1 MIQQLEASKSVAH
14 VTPPQQPI
22 ERPKCRTVNKRIVGD
37 NPKPCSRTA
46 WVAYMLAQATASG
59 FRTTPVFGTGQ
70 TRRYAKGQ
78 DYKAITD
85 YSDATHIGLALDNVV
100 LIDHDA
106 NKPDASGI
114 ISINELAKKLGL
126 TSMPEPFQI
135 NEAGDSTHWLFK
147 LPDGVSLDDLRAS
160 NDGGWEKHV
169 DIKCGNQVVHLK
181 RHKHLLQG
189 IPHKADLPEAPQALV
204 DALSKRK
211 AAKTDL
217 LPCTPPEET
226 PELVAEVRDV
236 LGHIPADTTR
246 EIWRNTSWSIASLSL
261 SNGLE
266 LLETWSATSPH
277 FDDEASSRLAQIY
290 TGYDADRTDGLTYS
304 YAKSLARAG
313 GWVDPA
319 SLVGPL
325 GDTTE
330 PTPFEGKGG
339 DLENGQLFAARYRGE
354 LLHLSQGGW
363 LRFDPVTGWV
373 HAEQH
378 GIAAAAKSLV
388 LELRAIAAEAF
399 KNSGDDPTAR
409 RLMAHVSRS
418 QRVGGIKAMIE
429 MAESEKGMTVSA
441 AGFDRDPML
450 LGVQN
455 GVVDLSTSE
464 LLPCTPDL
472 LVSKKAN
479 VAYDPFADCPK
490 FKTALKMWLPDP
502 EMRAFVRRYFG
513 LCLSGLITEQKLGF
527 LYGLGANGK
536 SVFIDI
542 MTWLLGN
549 YSLTIDSA
557 MLMKQRFKD
566 GQSPRPDIVA
576 LKGVRFAVGSELSDG
591 QAFDEGE
598 LKRLTGG
605 DELTGR
611 ALYAKESIT
620 FTPTHKLCLVGN
632 HKPVITDTT
641 HSMWRRPMLV
651 GFDHVI
657 PQDQQDKMLI
667 SKLRQE
673 GSGILNWL
681 LEGLRDYLR
690 DGLRIPKSVDDAV
703 AQYRSD
709 SDVLGI
715 FLEDHY
721 TVDPEGKIEKAL
733 CYQQYREWTARNGHS
748 ALSSSALTRRL
759 RERGY
764 MVDGSKRKIIGLTLI
779 TNPFSSPICKKD
791 RLH

>member
-1 MIQQLEASKSVAH
+1 MLHQASAA
-14 VTPPQQPI
+14 
-22 ERPKCRTVNKRIVGD
+22 D
-37 NPKPCSRTA
+37 
-46 WVAYMLAQATASG
+46 
-59 FRTTPVFGTGQ
+59 FRTTPVFSTGQ

-78 DYKAITD
+78 DYKTITD
-85 YSDATHIGLALDNVV
+85 YSDATHIGLALDDVV

-147 LPDGVSLDDLRAS
+147 LPDGVNLDDLRAS

-169 DIKCGNQVVHLK
+169 DIKCGNQIVHLK

-226 PELVAEVRDV
+226 PELVAEVRYV

-246 EIWRNTSWSIASLSL
+246 EIWRNTIWSIANLSL

-277 FDDEASSRLAQIY
+277 FDDEAAERLAQIY
-290 TGYDADRTDGLTYS
+290 TGYDAERTDGLTYS

-330 PTPFEGKGG
+330 PILFEGKGG
-339 DLENGQLFAARYRGE
+339 DIENGQLFAARYRDA

-363 LRFDPVTGWV
+363 LRFDPVAGWV
-373 HAEQH
+373 QAERH
-378 GIAAAAKSLV
+378 EIAAAAKSLV
-388 LELRAIAAEAF
+388 IELRDITAECF
-399 KNSGDDPTAR
+399 KTSGDDPATKR
-409 RLMAHVSRS
+409 MMQHVIRS
-418 QRVGGIKAMIE
+418 QKTGVIKAMIE

-441 AGFDRDPML
+441 SEFDRDPML

-464 LLPCTPDL
+464 LLPCTSDL

-479 VAYDPFADCPK
+479 VAYDQFSNCPR
-490 FKTALKMWLPDP
+490 FKTALKIWLPDP

-536 SVFIDI
+536 SVFVDI
-542 MTWLLGN
+542 MTWLLGD

-605 DELTGR
+605 DELNGR
-611 ALYAKESIT
+611 ALYAKASIT

-641 HSMWRRPMLV
+641 HSMWRRPMLI

-657 PQDQQDKMLI
+657 PQDQQDKMLT

-703 AQYRSD
+703 EQYRSD

-715 FLEDHY
+715 FLEEHY
-721 TVDPEGKIEKAL
+721 IADPKGKIEKIS
-733 CYQQYREWTARNGHS
+733 CYTLYKQWAVDNGHGV
-748 ALSSSALTRRL
+748 LSSSTLTKRL
-759 RERGY
+759 AERGY
-764 MVDGSKRKIIGLTLI
+764 MRDGSKKKIIGLTRVI
-779 TNPFSSPICKKD
+779 PTCSSPIRKNPQF
-791 RLH
+791 H

>member
-1 MIQQLEASKSVAH
+1 MIQPLEAPRTVAH
-14 VTPPQQPI
+14 IAPLPPTFPANTTG
-22 ERPKCRTVNKRIVGD
+22 PNKPVVDGD
-37 NPKPCSRTA
+37 SEPCSKAAWIANILHQASTA
-46 WVAYMLAQATASG
+46 G
-59 FRTTPVFGTGQ
+59 FRTTPVFDTGQ

-85 YSDATHIGLALDNVV
+85 YSDATHIGLVLDRTV
-100 LIDHDA
+100 LVDYDA
-106 NKPDASGI
+106 NKPDATSI
-114 ISINELAKKLGL
+114 ISIDGLAKKSGL
-126 TSMPEPFQI
+126 AFMPEPFQI
-135 NEAGDSTHWLFK
+135 DEAGESIHWLFK
-147 LPDGVSLDDLRAS
+147 LPDGVNLDDLRAS

-169 DIKCGNQVVHLK
+169 DIKCGNQVLHLK
-181 RHKHLLQG
+181 HHKLLLQG
-189 IPHKADLPEAPQALV
+189 MPNKSDLPDAPHALII
-204 DALSKRK
+204 ALGKIK
-211 AAKTDL
+211 PAKTKL
-217 LPCTPPEET
+217 VQYSPPEET
-226 PELVAEVRDV
+226 AELTAQARDV
-236 LGHIPADTTR
+236 LNAIPADTTR
-246 EIWRNTSWSIASLSL
+246 EIWRNTTWSIASL
-261 SNGLE
+261 GLTCGLA
-266 LLETWSATSPH
+266 LLENWSATSPH
-277 FDDEASSRLAQIY
+277 YDDEASERLYQIY
-290 TGYDADRTDGLTYS
+290 TGYDPERAGGLTYS
-304 YAKSLARAG
+304 YAKNLARAR

-319 SLVGPL
+319 SLVRPL
-325 GDTTE
+325 VDTME
-330 PTPFEGKGG
+330 PIPFEGKGG
-339 DLENGQLFAARYRGE
+339 DIENGQLFAARYRYAF
-354 LLHLSQGGW
+354 LHLSQGGW
-363 LRFDPVTGWV
+363 LRFDLVAGWV
-373 HAEQH
+373 RAERYE
-378 GIAAAAKSLV
+378 ITAAAKSLV
-388 LELRAIAAEAF
+388 IELRVIAAECFRA
-399 KNSGDDPTAR
+399 SGDDPTAKR
-409 RLMAHVSRS
+409 MSNHVIRS
-418 QRVGGIKAMIE
+418 QRTGSIKAMIE

-441 AGFDRDPML
+441 TEFDRDPML

-455 GVVDLSTSE
+455 GVVDLGASE

-542 MTWLLGN
+542 MTWLLGD

-611 ALYAKESIT
+611 ALYDKASIT

-641 HSMWRRPMLV
+641 HSMWRRPMLI

-657 PQDQQDKMLI
+657 PQDQQDKMLTA
-667 SKLRQE
+667 KLRQE

-681 LEGLRDYLR
+681 LEGLRDYQHG
-690 DGLRIPKSVDDAV
+690 GLRIPKSVDDAV

-715 FLEDHY
+715 FLEEHY
-721 TVDPEGKIEKAL
+721 IADPKGKIEKIP
-733 CYQQYREWTARNGHS
+733 CYKLYKQWAIDNGHGV
-748 ALSSSALTRRL
+748 LSSSTLTKRL
-759 RERGY
+759 AERGY
-764 MVDGSKRKIIGLTLI
+764 MRDGSKKKIIGLTRVI
-779 TNPFSSPICKKD
+779 PPFTSPIRKQG